1 MGRHIPVSPGAVPRF
16 LNRFEQV
23 YTRLGS
29 ADRIIAAATA
39 HQRLLWIHP
48 FADGNGRMARFTSY
62 AMLRDGLD
70 TGGLWST
77 SRGLARAELDYKSH
91 LANCGQPRRNDLDG
105 RGTLSEEALVAFARF
120 FLEVSID
127 QVDFMT
133 GLIEPEMLRGRILR
147 WSEDEIRAGRLPL
160 RASMVLEAL
169 LFRGELARVEVPELL
184 ATSERH
190 ARRVTSALRSASV
203 LYAKTTR
210 APFRLAFPASLADRW
225 MPGLFPSKPE

>member
-1 MGRHIPVSPGAVPRF
+1 
-16 LNRFEQV
+16 
-23 YTRLGS
+23 
-29 ADRIIAAATA
+29 
-39 HQRLLWIHP
+39 
-48 FADGNGRMARFTSY
+48 MARFTSY

-169 LFRGELARVEVPELL
+169 LFRGELARAEVPELL
-184 ATSERH
+184 ATSQRH
-190 ARRVTSALRSASV
+190 ARRVTSALQSASDMP
-203 LYAKTTR
+203 R
-210 APFRLAFPASLADRW
+210 PPAHRFDSRFLLLSPTVGCRDCSLRN
-225 MPGLFPSKPE
+225 PSRHVAYGRHVRK